1 MIDQH
6 LEPVSAGVVVGCDD
20 LAPTLAFYTEV
31 LGFRV
36 QTIHPAD
43 SPTHATLIG
52 HGLRIHLQPGST
64 PLAVLR
70 ISLPQGSPLLHSTLT
85 APNGTIIE
93 CVNSTEEM
101 IVPPLVSDL
110 VVTHQDGTDAWGTGR
125 AGMMYRDLIP
135 GRQGNSV
142 IASSIRIEQAGPV
155 PDYVHFHEV
164 LFQLIFCRTG
174 WVRVLYEDQGDS
186 FVLGPGDCVIQPPTI
201 RHRVLESSDNLEV
214 LEIGYPAEHFTHADP
229 LTQLPS
235 VAINA
240 GRTWSGQSFIRHTAS
255 QATWRPFGEHA
266 LITDTQIHQATHGLA
281 DVCIIRSESAA
292 SWPSTFIDEK
302 QLTFLFVL
310 QGSATVITNK
320 NGSHSLNSG
329 SSIVIPCGSS
339 YSVTQSEGTEI
350 LRFNLQTQ

>member
-20 LAPTLAFYTEV
+20 LAPTLTFYTEV

-70 ISLPQGSPLLHSTLT
+70 ISLPHGSPLLHSTLT

-310 QGSATVITNK
+310 QGSATVITNE

>member
-1 MIDQH
+1 MTDQDP
-6 LEPVSAGVVVGCDD
+6 EPVCAGVVIGCSD
-20 LAPTLAFYTEV
+20 LAPTLTFYTEV

-70 ISLPQGSPLLHSTLT
+70 ISLPHGSPLLHSTLT
-85 APNGTIIE
+85 APNGTLIE
-93 CVNSTEEM
+93 CVHSIKDM
-101 IVPPLVSDL
+101 IVPPLVSAL
-110 VVTHQDGTDAWGTGR
+110 VITHQDGTDAWVTGR

-164 LFQLIFCRTG
+164 LFQLIFCRSG

-186 FVLGPGDCVIQPPTI
+186 FVLGAGDCVIQPPTI

-235 VAINA
+235 VAINPA
-240 GRTWSGQSFIRHTAS
+240 RTWSGQSFIRHTAS
-255 QATWRPFGEHA
+255 QATWTPFGEQA
-266 LITDTQIHQATHGLA
+266 LITDTQIHQATQGLA
-281 DVCIIRSESAA
+281 DVCIIKSESAA
-292 SWPSTFIDEK
+292 SWPSTFVAEK

-310 QGSATVITNK
+310 QGSATVITTE
-320 NGSHSLNSG
+320 NGSHHMVSG
-329 SSIVIPCGSS
+329 SSIVIPCCDS
-339 YSVTQSEGTEI
+339 YSVTQSAGTEI
-350 LRFNLQTQ
+350 LKFNLQTQ

>member
-1 MIDQH
+1 VIDQH

-20 LAPTLAFYTEV
+20 LAPTLTFYTEV

-52 HGLRIHLQPGST
+52 FGLRIHLQPGST

-70 ISLPQGSPLLHSTLT
+70 ISLPHGSPLLHSTLT

-310 QGSATVITNK
+310 QGSATVITNE

>member
-20 LAPTLAFYTEV
+20 LAPTLTFYTEV

-70 ISLPQGSPLLHSTLT
+70 ISLPHGSPLLHSTLT

-235 VAINA
+235 AAINPA
-240 GRTWSGQSFIRHTAS
+240 RTWSGQSFIRHTAS

-310 QGSATVITNK
+310 QGSATVITNE

>member
-1 MIDQH
+1 VFDED
-6 LEPVSAGVVVGCDD
+6 LEPVSAGVVIGCDD
-20 LAPTLAFYTEV
+20 LAPTLTFYTEV

-43 SPTHATLIG
+43 GPTHATLIG

-70 ISLPQGSPLLHSTLT
+70 ILLPHGSPLLHSTLT

-93 CVNSTEEM
+93 CVSSTKEM
-101 IVPPLVSDL
+101 NVPPLVSDL

-164 LFQLIFCRTG
+164 LFQLIFCRSG

-229 LTQLPS
+229 LTQLPTSS
-235 VAINA
+235 VNPL
-240 GRTWSGQSFIRHTAS
+240 RTWSGQSFIRHTSS
-255 QATWRPFGEHA
+255 QATWAPFGEQA
-266 LITDTQIHQATHGLA
+266 QITDTNIHQATQGLA
-281 DVCIIRSESAA
+281 DVRIIKSESAA
-292 SWPSTFIDEK
+292 SWPHTFVAEK

-310 QGSATVITNK
+310 QGSATVITNE
-320 NGSHSLNSG
+320 NGSHALNPG
-329 SSIVIPCGSS
+329 SSIVIPCGDS
-339 YSVTQSEGTEI
+339 YTVKQNEGTEI
-350 LRFNLQTQ
+350 LRFNLQTE